1 MSWGN
6 PCSARLVYP
15 SGDKVESSLY
25 AIETDA
31 TSYDSVSMPAPAY
44 AAHAPQPLRAMAY
57 VLSGT
62 AVPLPACSEPSFEVH
77 DEIPALHL

>member
-1 MSWGN
+1 
-6 PCSARLVYP
+6 
-15 SGDKVESSLY
+15 
-25 AIETDA
+25 
-31 TSYDSVSMPAPAY
+31 MPALAY

-62 AVPLPACSEPSFEVH
+62 AVPLSACREPSFEVH